1 MEAVSV
7 NSDIFLDCDLK
18 VDSLTDLYIFTWE
31 GLDTG
36 KKNPPKHWLLY
47 RMLLHMQLFNLNLIR
62 LCFFVPF
69 SSEISVNQCISE
81 QELYLQRC

>member
-18 VDSLTDLYIFTWE
+18 VDSLTDLYIFTW

-36 KKNPPKHWLLY
+36 KKTLPNIGY
-47 RMLLHMQLFNLNLIR
+47 FIE
-62 LCFFVPF
+62 CFSTCNF
-69 SSEISVNQCISE
+69 
-81 QELYLQRC
+81 LT